1 MESDREMWFGS
12 VWGQV
17 DALFRVN
24 IYRCIAGGYM
34 ATQKSFT
41 TDNDLLSSS
50 LENDVLVIRQK
61 QHIKTLTHDIDAIY
75 SFYNYQQ
82 SILASK
88 SYKAMVMF
96 ACPDKDEYIEYGM
109 FLSKALSA
117 KNHNLL
123 IDRLAN
129 AVNYL
134 ICTLSRLNGITVYAG
149 RGTVSMFHLN
159 LSLAYDY
166 RIVADDTVFENAGAE
181 IGMITKGSGYFLPR
195 LLGVRKATEVLQWK
209 TFCAEDAL
217 NLGLIDRIVSV
228 SKLEE
233 ETMQLVAG
241 NLEASVSTLLS
252 IRKLFK
258 CDPKELQRSLELE
271 DQLIKDRL
279 QSPDFRKTFG
289 EYCIKTFGCDIESLG
304 EGQP

>member
-1 MESDREMWFGS
+1 MT
-12 VWGQV
+12 
-17 DALFRVN
+17 
-24 IYRCIAGGYM
+24 
-34 ATQKSFT
+34 TQKSLT
-41 TDNDLLSSS
+41 TDNELLSSS

-61 QHIKTLTHDIDAIY
+61 QHIKTLTKDLLAIY
-75 SFYNYQQ
+75 SFYEYLE
-82 SILASK
+82 SILSSK

-96 ACPDKDEYIEYGM
+96 ACPDKDEYIEYSM
-109 FLSKALSA
+109 FLCKALSA